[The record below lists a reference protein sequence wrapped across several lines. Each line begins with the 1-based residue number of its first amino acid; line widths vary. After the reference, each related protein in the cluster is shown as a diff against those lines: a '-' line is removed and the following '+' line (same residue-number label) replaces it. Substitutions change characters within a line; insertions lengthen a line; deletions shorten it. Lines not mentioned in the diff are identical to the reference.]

1 MSFKDDWTAARRVYL
16 LRFLVRAG
24 GEANESVICTMLE
37 HGGFGRDTREDFRA
51 DIEHLK
57 RGGCL
62 TDAWLDEVR
71 VVSIT
76 ERGDMAAQGRVEVLG
91 VECSRWRA
99 P

>member
-1 MSFKDDWTAARRVYL
+1 MSFKDDWIGSRRAHL

-24 GEANESVICTMLE
+24 GEANESVICTTME
-37 HGGFGRDTREDFRA
+37 HTGFGRDTREDFRG
-51 DIEHLK
+51 DITHLT
-57 RGGCL
+57 RNGCV
-62 TDAWLDEVR
+62 TDEWIDDVR
-71 VVSIT
+71 VVRIT